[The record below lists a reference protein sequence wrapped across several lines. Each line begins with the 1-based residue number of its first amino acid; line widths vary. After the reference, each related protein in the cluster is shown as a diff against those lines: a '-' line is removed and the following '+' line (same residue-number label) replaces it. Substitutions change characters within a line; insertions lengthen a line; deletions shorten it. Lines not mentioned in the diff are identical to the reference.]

1 MTTVKNLTGLSDEL
15 IDKALR
21 WWARQPRKVQLR
33 CIDTDQL
40 ANLVVK
46 AAKTRDLM
54 QEGQAK
60 RYDRDLESL
69 KETEKIRL
77 EEIQNRNRKS
87 SPKANAIYIRRDL
100 IRRLRN
106 QGAAWRDIAT
116 YLGKYSKVQITA
128 SYLRRIWNDLEGRG
142 LV

>member
-1 MTTVKNLTGLSDEL
+1 MATVKNLTGLNDEQ

-33 CIDTDQL
+33 CIEKDQL
-40 ANLVVK
+40 ANLVIQAVR
-46 AAKTRDLM
+46 ARDLM
-54 QEGQAK
+54 QQGQAK
-60 RYDRDLESL
+60 RYDRDLEGL
-69 KETEKIRL
+69 EETEKIRL
-77 EEIQNRNRKS
+77 EEIQSRNRKS

-128 SYLRRIWNDLEGRG
+128 SYLRRIWNELEGRG
-142 LV
+142 MV